1 MRMIKQQIQLVRVFV
16 VGSQSIGPVSWTKAS
31 AFSNIDSASQ
41 SHFWIF
47 KILLP
52 TLQRSIT
59 NRYNFAYNS
68 CLLLQTS
75 SIVGC
80 MTAILDLHMHE
91 RNKISM
97 LWGHQGLHDL
107 CKLFTQYTHNT
118 KIPCFG
124 SPQVYMTSISDY
136 NYYNKEKEKK

>member
-1 MRMIKQQIQLVRVFV
+1 MNVYNHCWQMRMIKHQIQLVRVFV
-16 VGSQSIGPVSWTKAS
+16 VGSQSIGPVSWKNAS
-31 AFSNIDSASQ
+31 AFSNLDSASQ

-47 KILLP
+47 KIPLP

-68 CLLLQTS
+68 CLSLQTS

-80 MTAILDLHMHE
+80 MTAILLTYTCTEH
-91 RNKISM
+91 NKTSM

-124 SPQVYMTSISDY
+124 SPQVYMTSM
-136 NYYNKEKEKK
+136 